1 MIYLD
6 VMKRRIISPVCSAFI
21 VPGLGQVI
29 NNQIKKGLILFF
41 SVFALIGAA
50 VFEIYRLVKKS
61 LEGLALNE
69 LYPERVIEEFKAQ
82 DHTVLYLIGILFS
95 AVWIYSVLDAY
106 IVGKRI
112 DQEKKDEVIFDR

>member
-1 MIYLD
+1 MMQKY
-6 VMKRRIISPVCSAFI
+6 
-21 VPGLGQVI
+21 I